1 MYPIVS
7 KVRWAI
13 AAIPLPTMAS
23 RPDRFEW
30 SASFCIHHSPRRRI
44 VFEALEPSNTLGPL
58 SFGLR
63 RSPDHDTPQ
72 HHHPSC
78 VVFFVIVIVI
88 VIVVRRRRR
97 RTGRAVSGGGAWAGR
112 QAEEVAW
119 AALPAASV
127 AVSGPRRRGFQ
138 GWWTPEEPRVNPRR
152 SPLAMRECSHHQR
165 RWEVEGGPR
174 QWTSP
179 RLTGRTA
186 EW

>member
-1 MYPIVS
+1 M
-7 KVRWAI
+7 
-13 AAIPLPTMAS
+13 
-23 RPDRFEW
+23 
-30 SASFCIHHSPRRRI
+30 RRR
-44 VFEALEPSNTLGPL
+44 L
-58 SFGLR
+58 LR
-63 RSPDHDTPQ
+63 H
-72 HHHPSC
+72 
-78 VVFFVIVIVI
+78 
-88 VIVVRRRRR
+88 RRRHHRHRR
-97 RTGRAVSGGGAWAGR
+97 RHRRPEEAEEDWAGRQEGAAWAGR

-119 AALPAASV
+119 AALPAASVAV

-186 EW
+186 EWKLLVG

>member
-44 VFEALEPSNTLGPL
+44 VFEALEPSNTLEPL

-78 VVFFVIVIVI
+78 VVVFFVIVVVIIVI
-88 VIVVRRRRR
+88 VVVIVVRRGRR
-97 RTGRAVSGGGAWAGR
+97 RTGGAVRRGRRGRAA
-112 QAEEVAW
+112 
-119 AALPAASV
+119 
-127 AVSGPRRRGFQ
+127 RRR
-138 GWWTPEEPRVNPRR
+138 
-152 SPLAMRECSHHQR
+152 
-165 RWEVEGGPR
+165 RWR
-174 QWTSP
+174 
-179 RLTGRTA
+179 GRP
-186 EW
+186 